1 MRMIDEKRA
10 TCQSST
16 LKDVARLAGVSTATV
31 SRALN
36 DPASMAHETR
46 IRVLSAVSGLSYRPN
61 PNAIEL
67 ARQNGGIQRRR
78 GNSNCV
84 SATTMVAC
92 GSSLHADV
100 GNKYQMMKR
109 LLSLE
114 DENAQ
119 LKRLVTHLNL
129 GRGSLENR

>member
-1 MRMIDEKRA
+1 
-10 TCQSST
+10 
-16 LKDVARLAGVSTATV
+16 
-31 SRALN
+31 
-36 DPASMAHETR
+36 
-46 IRVLSAVSGLSYRPN
+46 
-61 PNAIEL
+61 
-67 ARQNGGIQRRR
+67 
-78 GNSNCV
+78 
-84 SATTMVAC
+84 MVAC